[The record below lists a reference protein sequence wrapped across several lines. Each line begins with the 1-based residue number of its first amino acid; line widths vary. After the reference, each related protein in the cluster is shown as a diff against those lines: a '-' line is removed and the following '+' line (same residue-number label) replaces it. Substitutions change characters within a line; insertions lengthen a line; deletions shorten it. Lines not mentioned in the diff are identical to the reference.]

1 MILIN
6 LLPEDLRIKEVRKT
20 VIPYREIAIGVFAL
34 FLIMTLFNLFVYVR
48 VRGEFRNLDRQWKEL
63 TPRNTEA
70 ESLEKELGATI
81 VAEVDFYDQFVDP
94 PLEAARVMNLI
105 SDLIPTSIWLD
116 QMRFERKKRDIQLTL
131 MGFSES
137 RGKSSTLVEIQKF
150 ANDLKARLEAN
161 IGPASNTNLNAKKHV
176 KVTVTTSSQTA
187 GTDQNEVIQFTATL
201 RSDGFDQK

>member
-6 LLPEDLRIKEVRKT
+6 LLPEDLRIKEVRKIA
-20 VIPYREIAIGVFAL
+20 IPYREIAVGVFAL
-34 FLIMTLFNLFVYVR
+34 FLIATLFNLFVYVR
-48 VRGEFRNLDRQWKEL
+48 VRGEFRSLDKQWKEL
-63 TPRNTEA
+63 APGNTEA

-94 PLEAARVMNLI
+94 PLEAARVMNLM
-105 SDLIPTSIWLD
+105 SDLIPASIWLD
-116 QMRFERKKRDIQLTL
+116 QMKFERKKRDIQLIL

-176 KVTVTTSSQTA
+176 KATVTTSSQTA
-187 GTDQNEVIQFTATL
+187 GTDQSEVIQFTATL
-201 RSDGFDQK
+201 KSDGFDQK